1 MSSSSFE
8 RILSL
13 SAFDGDS
20 LAALSALHGHFAAD
34 FPDCSLA
41 LLLVRG
47 QAPWRC
53 RLAGLIGPDAT
64 EHVPNLDANG
74 ERSELPTFDD
84 ALASRIVENA
94 AAHVVA
100 VAPIERAL
108 PLAGDILMRCNSIA
122 SKVTVS

>member
-1 MSSSSFE
+1 M
-8 RILSL
+8 
-13 SAFDGDS
+13 
-20 LAALSALHGHFAAD
+20 
-34 FPDCSLA
+34 A

-47 QAPWRC
+47 QAPGRC

-64 EHVPNLDANG
+64 EHVPNLDPNV
-74 ERSELPTFDD
+74 EHSELPAFDD
-84 ALASRIVENA
+84 ALASRIVEKA

-122 SKVTVS
+122 SKVTIS